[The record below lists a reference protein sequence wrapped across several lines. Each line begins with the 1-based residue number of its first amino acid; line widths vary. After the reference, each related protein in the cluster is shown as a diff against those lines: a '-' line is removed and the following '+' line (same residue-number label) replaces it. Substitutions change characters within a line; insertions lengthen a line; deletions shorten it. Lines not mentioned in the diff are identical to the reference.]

1 MFGDTEI
8 QPAPSTPQQTPSP
21 VSNFNSNIPKP
32 KTPIF
37 PIIFGFLIVLIMAA
51 GIGMAYYK
59 NMLTTTSTSSPTPSS
74 STSASTLPNPSIEP
88 ADDATGSSLT
98 PKTSPSSTPKPS
110 STVKPTP
117 TPVSV
122 IKPLPSPTATPTPF
136 PTLDI
141 RFGNPSANIKQTYDD
156 GSGAG
161 RVINREYTS
170 LQFGQFDEVPSLWSP
185 KVTVCFHFVAN
196 ETLSGK
202 DLKYNFFLNDKQES
216 EGNLSQYDKLEAGR
230 LYDFCRDTTT
240 GLGKHTARLQLNA
253 DKSLKESNYNNGT
266 ARVDWENLADNIPPN
281 FTLLG
286 PNNEGENGTCL
297 FPQYVSDNVSTY
309 ANLNIE
315 QKVDSQNW
323 TKFPGDRYCF
333 KGESGESHTYSIRI
347 TDQRGN
353 VSQQDKSFVL
363 Y

>member
-1 MFGDTEI
+1 MFGDSEI
-8 QPAPSTPQQTPSP
+8 QPTPNPNQGEPAPVAT
-21 VSNFNSNIPKP
+21 FNSNIPKP
-32 KTPIF
+32 RTPIL

-51 GIGMAYYK
+51 GIGVAYYK
-59 NMLTTTSTSSPTPSS
+59 NILTASTSASPTPSPS
-74 STSASTLPNPSIEP
+74 LSASALPSPSVEP
-88 ADDATGSSLT
+88 AAEATAT
-98 PKTSPSSTPKPS
+98 PLPETTLKASPTA
-110 STVKPTP
+110 KPTS
-117 TPVSV
+117 TPVSA
-122 IKPLPSPTATPTPF
+122 IKPLPSPTSTPTPL
-136 PTLDI
+136 PTLDV

-161 RVINREYTS
+161 RVINREYSS
-170 LQFGQFDEVPSLWSP
+170 LQFGQFDEVPALWSP

-196 ETLSGK
+196 ETIPGK
-202 DLKYNFFLNDKQES
+202 DLKYNFFLNGKQEA

-230 LYDFCRDTTT
+230 LYDFCKDTTT
-240 GLGKHTARLQLNA
+240 SIGKHSARLQLNT

-266 ARVDWENLADNIPPN
+266 ARADWENLADNIPPN

-315 QKVDSQNW
+315 QKVDSANW
-323 TKFPGDRYCF
+323 SKFPGDRYCF
-333 KGESGESHTYSIRI
+333 KGEKGEPHTYSIRI